1 MRIIKGYLSLIPAFL
16 LLLLACNREAE
27 NQGQKE
33 ENPRQVMTTR
43 VESTTYRIPVRAAGL
58 LATQAQTKLSFK
70 TGGIVEHVDAREG
83 RSVKKGEVLA
93 RLDLSEISAQVRQ
106 AGIGV
111 EKAKRDMDRAANLY
125 RDSVA
130 TLEQYQ
136 NAQSA
141 WELALAQ
148 KEVADFNLLH
158 STIKAPS
165 DGKVQKVLV
174 ENNELVGAGYPVLL
188 FASAENDW
196 VVRVPVSDKDI
207 VRLSLGDSARI
218 RMDAFPEID
227 FTGEVNELGNVAD
240 PVSGTYEVELRLD
253 RSHPQ
258 FRTGY
263 ISRVEISPRHVLKDL
278 VVPVEALID
287 AGDQRAKVFIA
298 TEGRAREKEV
308 RTGMILGDRVVIRE
322 GLAAGEEVITEGAHY
337 LTAGERI
344 DVIMESRQP

>member
-1 MRIIKGYLSLIPAFL
+1 MRILMGYSPLIPAIL
-16 LLLLACNREAE
+16 LLFFACNREAE
-27 NQGQKE
+27 QKRVVE
-33 ENPRQVMTTR
+33 EKLRQVKTVI

-70 TGGIVEHVDAREG
+70 TGGIVEHVESREG

-111 EKAKRDMDRAANLY
+111 EKAKRDLDRAGNLY

-141 WELALAQ
+141 YELALAQ

-188 FASAENDW
+188 FASEENDW
-196 VVRVPVSDKDI
+196 VVRVPVIDKDI
-207 VRLSLGDSARI
+207 VRLTLGDSARI
-218 RMDAFPEID
+218 RMDAFPGTI

-240 PVSGTYEVELRLD
+240 PVSGTYEVELRLN
-253 RSHPQ
+253 RSRPQ

-263 ISRVEISPRHVLKDL
+263 ISRVEISPRQVLKGL

-287 AGDQRAKVFIA
+287 AGDHRAKVFVA
-298 TEGRAREKEV
+298 EEGRAREREV

-322 GLAAGEEVITEGAHY
+322 GLAAGEVVITEGAHY
-337 LTAGERI
+337 LTGGERI